1 MKTASFSPT
10 INDAT
15 RERVIIGVCAL
26 VAIAFGIVAASNS
39 IELTAALFIVLLFGT
54 TAFVLPRAWLGI
66 VLIALIPLE
75 FYFPITAS
83 FYLRG
88 ALVFVLAA
96 TLRVVI
102 FRPSSSVF
110 RLPSWLLPAALFL
123 AVAFIAALGA
133 SNRYAALKGI
143 YDYLP
148 IFAAAFV
155 IGETMR
161 PQWLKRFVIALVTVG
176 VLEALL
182 GLIQTRFTPT
192 QIAGML
198 QVGVSEW
205 FYQPNLLRERLADF
219 SFNWVLNNRVLPFGT
234 FINGIDYALFLAAML
249 GLGVA
254 WWLEIPGSRLK
265 VQGSKFTHHASRIT
279 YHVLRI
285 AYCAFWLI
293 GSLAH
298 WLIPTICLALIG
310 IALLLTYK
318 GSGLLAL
325 AGVGAVLVWMLVTTR
340 TTAYRLFLIAY
351 CVMILLVSVI
361 FFEPIIQRGAFLIR
375 REAGAS
381 YETGRLEIWSQAI
394 VALPQRPLFGFGLN
408 NAGQLIAPTQS
419 LRGGTFIAVSNSP
432 ESAYVAT
439 LVETG
444 IVGFAAWLWF
454 IGAILVRA
462 YRRARASMLYA
473 GVLAAIVALLCGNLT
488 VSALTTDQNGLLLGV
503 LIGMV
508 FASNVPNVPNVPNM
522 PNVPNVPNVPNY
534 L

>member
-10 INDAT
+10 LNDTT
-15 RERVIIGVCAL
+15 RERVIIGVCTL
-26 VAIAFGIVAASNS
+26 LAIALGIVAASSS

-102 FRPSSSVF
+102 FRPSFFVL
-110 RLPSWLLPAALFL
+110 RPPSWLLPAALFL
-123 AVAFIAALGA
+123 AIAFIAALGA

-155 IGETMR
+155 IGEMMR
-161 PQWLKRFVIALVTVG
+161 PQWLKRFLIALVTVG
-176 VLEALL
+176 VLEVLL
-182 GLIQTRFTPT
+182 GLLQTRFTPT
-192 QIAGML
+192 QIAEML
-198 QVGVSEW
+198 QFGVSEW

-219 SFNWVLNNRVLPFGT
+219 SFNWILGNRVLPFGT
-234 FINGIDYALFLAAML
+234 FINGIDYALFLAAMV

-254 WWLEIPGSRLK
+254 WWLEAMTVDRRPP
-265 VQGSKFTHHASRIT
+265 TAASSLSTDAHSVGIT
-279 YHVLRI
+279 YHVSRI
-285 AYCAFWLI
+285 AYHTFWLI

-298 WLIPTICLALIG
+298 WFIGSLAHWFIPTICLALIS

-325 AGVGAVLVWMLVTTR
+325 AGAGAVLVWRVGTTR
-340 TTAYRLFLIAY
+340 ITAYRLFLIVY

-432 ESAYVAT
+432 ESAYVAM

-462 YRRARASMLYA
+462 YQRARASMLYA

-508 FASNVPNVPNVPNM
+508 FADDERAC
-522 PNVPNVPNVPNY
+522 